1 MSFDGWIIAFE
12 LDFFYKRIYKLILSC
27 LLMKFAYFGRGRED
41 RFIFPEHEMQ
51 LKNTIDKN
59 CERLKMSK
67 SIRPTS
73 LLKIF
78 RILRIL

>member
-1 MSFDGWIIAFE
+1 
-12 LDFFYKRIYKLILSC
+12 
-27 LLMKFAYFGRGRED
+27 MKFAYFERGRED

-59 CERLKMSK
+59 CERLKMNK